1 MCMNQGKKN
10 NKIAVIGHTKGIG
23 KAISDLYKR
32 KNYEVIGLS
41 RSNGFDLET
50 QQEKIMEQIEDCGLV
65 VLNAHAGR
73 GQLNLLKRIYGIHT
87 FHDMKVAVITSTSGT
102 EEGKD
107 YNEFES
113 WNKFEYVQYCEIKKE
128 LISYISELQEEL
140 LTKPLSVFDIC
151 PDVVDTD
158 MTKGLWEH
166 LPKLG
171 AEEVAE
177 AVRYCFEST
186 FNINKIVIQKNA
198 N

>member
-1 MCMNQGKKN
+1 MC
-10 NKIAVIGHTKGIG
+10 IRD
-23 KAISDLYKR
+23 S
-32 KNYEVIGLS
+32 
-41 RSNGFDLET
+41 
-50 QQEKIMEQIEDCGLV
+50 
-65 VLNAHAGR
+65 
-73 GQLNLLKRIYGIHT
+73 
-87 FHDMKVAVITSTSGT
+87 
-102 EEGKD
+102 
-107 YNEFES
+107 YNEFQV

-158 MTKGLWEH
+158 MTKGLWDH

-171 AEEVAE
+171 AEEVEE

-198 N
+198 R